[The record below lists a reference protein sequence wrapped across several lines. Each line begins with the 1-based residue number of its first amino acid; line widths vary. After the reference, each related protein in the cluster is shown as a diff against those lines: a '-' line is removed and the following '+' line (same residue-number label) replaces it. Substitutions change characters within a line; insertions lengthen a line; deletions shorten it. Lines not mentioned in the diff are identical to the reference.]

1 MELAKNIVKYRQRNK
16 MSQEQLAEAL
26 SISRQSISK
35 WETGENLPSIDNLI
49 SLSGLLDISLDELIT
64 GEPYLHFPFD
74 YGKPKNRRPQIVLV
88 LVMVLFTT
96 GLTVIFGKTPLL
108 AILDIIFGILVSYFF
123 MTRMSFFDYK
133 RYSNYWT
140 LQKNGIIYSVD
151 NEEDISF
158 GRDLL
163 MPMLGLLNIRST
175 KFISYKQIKSAELY
189 LKLYGYNPR
198 KELTL
203 MGGSGITAS
212 SMVEQFEL
220 KIVLLDGR
228 RVNLNLNQYYW
239 KDSKERKMLGT
250 IVTFLKRKHFEFIDK
265 QGIADLL
272 KDGNVSLTEELYKQR
287 DKQKERQN

>member
-1 MELAKNIVKYRQRNK
+1 MELAKNIVKYRKRNK
-16 MSQEQLAEAL
+16 LSQVQLAEAL
-26 SISRQSISK
+26 NISRQSISK

-74 YGKPKNRRPQIVLV
+74 YGKPKNRWPQVILV
-88 LVMVLFTT
+88 LVMVLVATIIT
-96 GLTVIFGKTPLL
+96 ILFGKTPLI
-108 AILDIIFGILVSYFF
+108 ATFDIILGILISYFF
-123 MTRMSFFDYK
+123 MTRMGFYDYK
-133 RYSNYWT
+133 RYCDYWT
-140 LQKNGIIYSVD
+140 LEKSGISYSID
-151 NEEDISF
+151 DEDEISF
-158 GRDLL
+158 GKDFI
-163 MPMLGLLNIRST
+163 MPLLGLLNIRST
-175 KFISYKQIKSAELY
+175 KFISYKQIKSVEIY
-189 LKLYGYNPR
+189 LKLYEYDPS

-203 MGGSGITAS
+203 MGGSGISAS

-220 KIVLLDGR
+220 RITLLDGK

-272 KDGNVSLTEELYKQR
+272 RDDEGSLTRELYKQR
-287 DKQKERQN
+287 NDKQKER

>member
-1 MELAKNIVKYRQRNK
+1 MELAKNIVKYRKRNK
-16 MSQEQLAEAL
+16 LSQEQLAEAL
-26 SISRQSISK
+26 NISRQSISK

-74 YGKPKNRRPQIVLV
+74 YGKPKNRWPQVILV
-88 LVMVLFTT
+88 LVMVLVATIIT
-96 GLTVIFGKTPLL
+96 ILFGKTPLI
-108 AILDIIFGILVSYFF
+108 ATFDIILGILISYFF
-123 MTRMSFFDYK
+123 MTRMGFYDYK
-133 RYSNYWT
+133 RYCDYWT
-140 LQKNGIIYSVD
+140 LEKSGISYSID
-151 NEEDISF
+151 DEDEISF
-158 GRDLL
+158 GKDFI
-163 MPMLGLLNIRST
+163 MPLLGLLNIRST
-175 KFISYKQIKSAELY
+175 KFISYKQIKSVEIY
-189 LKLYGYNPR
+189 LKLYEYDPS

-203 MGGSGITAS
+203 MGGSGISAS

-220 KIVLLDGR
+220 RITLLDGK

-272 KDGNVSLTEELYKQR
+272 RDDEGSLTRELYKQR
-287 DKQKERQN
+287 DDKQKER